1 MPMAMVCIAG
11 MNRSDQLHDAMVF
24 LSGVVKQADDTL
36 DIRRDCGRA
45 LGAFMVLSMLVQT
58 RTQRGILAVQ
68 GAMQA
73 LGGRPGSPCHGCQA
87 MCMLAGEMEG
97 DGRDPEV
104 EIRVELMSRDEP
116 GVLKPLAAFLAQK
129 GLGVRAHHGRHAG
142 DNMYLAE
149 FTLTPKARRFED
161 YPEYVRE
168 LRERGFEVRRL
179 EMSVRPDEIA
189 GGPGDTIP
197 MDFPG
202 G

>member
-1 MPMAMVCIAG
+1 MRAETQSTIEAIRKTLALLAQRMDWETAKH
-11 MNRSDQLHDAMVF
+11 RLEEFDAMIEDPN
-24 LSGVVKQADDTL
+24 LWNDPERAQKLMRERQQLID
-36 DIRRDCGRA
+36 A
-45 LGAFMVLSMLVQT
+45 LGTYESIT
-58 RTQRGILAVQ
+58 RDLNDNVELIEL
-68 GAMQA
+68 
-73 LGGRPGSPCHGCQA
+73 
-87 MCMLAGEMEG
+87 GEMEG
-97 DGRDPEV
+97 DTRDPEV
-104 EIRVELMSRDEP
+104 EIRLEIMSRDEP